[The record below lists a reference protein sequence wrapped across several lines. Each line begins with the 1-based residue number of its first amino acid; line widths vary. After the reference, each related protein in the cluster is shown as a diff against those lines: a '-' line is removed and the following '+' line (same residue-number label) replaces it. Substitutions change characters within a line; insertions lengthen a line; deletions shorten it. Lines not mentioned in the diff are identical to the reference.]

1 MGFMLLKYLS
11 SFEMKWNEMVGL
23 EEKKLRTEELQP
35 FSLMAKLCPGQQFSL
50 DLSPSAGDFIE
61 DND

>member
-1 MGFMLLKYLS
+1 
-11 SFEMKWNEMVGL
+11 MVGL